1 MAVVELQGRS
11 MVSCEEAVR
20 DPIVVFVISSI
31 KEDVEL
37 LLLRN

>member
-1 MAVVELQGRS
+1 MGSSKVGAWFL
-11 MVSCEEAVR
+11 CEEAVR